1 MEHEVESIEAI
12 SVSVIFARNPHAQP
26 SLVRLPWSP
35 EISHASGETVLGLR
49 SEYREVAG
57 RISSH
62 VLGQRWA
69 L

>member
-1 MEHEVESIEAI
+1 MESI
-12 SVSVIFARNPHAQP
+12 SVSAISRGIRTLNPRQSGFHG
-26 SLVRLPWSP
+26 P

-49 SEYREVAG
+49 SEYREVAR